1 MGRTSDAN
9 ERLMDAAL
17 ALMWEES
24 YGSVTIDDIC
34 QRANVKKGSFYYFFK
49 SKAELAVAAL
59 EKLWKDDWK
68 PRLDACFSPSVDPLE
83 RLKNYF
89 EGIHTGQVEIK
100 ARYGKVLGCPV
111 CTVGSEVS
119 TQEVDVSATIR
130 DIMSRKQRY
139 YQSAIRDAV
148 AQGVIEPCDPVQ
160 ESLALFAL
168 LEGLVSQ
175 ARIMNDPEVLRK
187 LPTMALSMLRVK
199 TKGGSPAPEPAVL
212 A

>member
-1 MGRTSDAN
+1 MGRTSDADQ
-9 ERLMDAAL
+9 RLKEAAL

-24 YGSVTIDDIC
+24 YGSVTIDQIC
-34 QRANVKKGSFYYFFK
+34 QRADVRKGSFYYFFK

-59 EKLWKDDWK
+59 EKLWSEQWK
-68 PRLDACFSPSVDPLE
+68 PMLDACFSPSVDPLD

-89 EGIHTGQVEIK
+89 ETIYAYQVDIK
-100 ARYGKVLGCPV
+100 SRYGKVLGCPV
-111 CTVGSEVS
+111 CTVGSEIS
-119 TQEVDVSATIR
+119 TQETDVSATIR
-130 DIMSRKQRY
+130 DILSRKQRY

-148 AQGVIEPCDPVQ
+148 AQGVIEPCDPVA

-175 ARIMNDPEVLRK
+175 ARIMNDPEVLRR
-187 LPTMALSMLRVK
+187 LPTMALGILKVK
-199 TKGGSPAPEPAVL
+199 SKGGLPVPETAVH

>member
-1 MGRTSDAN
+1 MGRTSDADQ
-9 ERLMDAAL
+9 RLMDAAL

-34 QRANVKKGSFYYFFK
+34 TRADVKKGSFYYFFK

-59 EKLWKDDWK
+59 EKLWKEQWK
-68 PRLDACFSPSVDPLE
+68 PMLDACFSPSVEPLQ
-83 RLKNYF
+83 RFKNYF
-89 EGIHTGQVEIK
+89 DTIHAKQVDAK

-119 TQEVDVSATIR
+119 TQEVDVCATIR
-130 DIMSRKQRY
+130 DMLSRKHRY

-148 AQGVIEPCDPVQ
+148 AQGSIEACDPV
-160 ESLALFAL
+160 EASLALFAL

-175 ARIMNDPEVLRK
+175 ARIMNDPDVLRR
-187 LPTMALSMLRVK
+187 LPTMALGMLRVK
-199 TKGGSPAPEPAVL
+199 AKGGSPAKEAAVL